1 MSSPKLPA
9 LYDVAIYAKGR
20 CDRAHHDLLPLSDNF
35 EIWAGEEAKARRYES
50 MVVGNEKGNEKG
62 VSRVRAGVGTRC
74 STALRAWRAAVRVV
88 TWSELCGCETEGEQG
103 R

>member
-62 VSRVRAGVGTRC
+62 CVKGSCWCRDTLFDGPACVARSRTGGDV
-74 STALRAWRAAVRVV
+74 
-88 TWSELCGCETEGEQG
+88 E
-103 R
+103 